1 MIKDNKEQIARI
13 QQMEQHLDQAS
24 TAIKQFSAALEK
36 YMSVQKAIVALKEY
50 YGSDEWKQDFADDE
64 AGLLPTELKRGVL
77 SEDGIWNLLSDYDEL
92 NNELQEAIDV
102 ILQQND
108 KQTTKDIYLAG
119 GCFWGTEHYFKQI
132 KGVVETEVGY
142 ANGIIDNPTYE
153 QVCTDKTRFAETV
166 HIKYAP
172 NVVSLEFLLQ
182 MYFKA
187 IDPISI
193 NQQGHDKGS
202 QYRTGIYYTNADD
215 LIIINKI
222 YEDEQKNYQQP
233 LAVEKQ
239 PLDNFYPAEE
249 YHQDYLDKNPDGY
262 CHLPLSL
269 FEFARKAKDKHQ

>member
-24 TAIKQFSAALEK
+24 TAIKQFSVALEK

-92 NNELQEAIDV
+92 NNELQEAINV

-108 KQTTKDIYLAG
+108 KQATKDIYLAG

-132 KGVVETEVGY
+132 EGVVETEVGY

-202 QYRTGIYYTNADD
+202 QYRTGIYYTDASD

-269 FEFARKAKDKHQ
+269 FEFARKTKDKHQ

>member
-1 MIKDNKEQIARI
+1 MIKNNKEQIARI

-24 TAIKQFSAALEK
+24 TAIKQFSVALEK

-108 KQTTKDIYLAG
+108 KQATKDIYLAG

-132 KGVVETEVGY
+132 EGVVETEVGY
-142 ANGIIDNPTYE
+142 ANGIIDNPTYK

-166 HIKYAP
+166 HIKYTP